1 MSGNDLSSGGD
12 GSFESGSTPDGG
24 IPPAPAP
31 RDFAVPAVPAAPD
44 VFGGPAGSAPDAF
57 GMPAAP
63 DANDVF
69 GVPAKPAMP
78 DVFGVPAS
86 SGPDAFGMPAV
97 PDAND
102 VFGVRAGSA
111 ADAFWMPAVPVPD
124 APAAPV
130 PDALAVPDGPA
141 VSAKPPR
148 RLARIVVLTLLVAVG
163 LAGVGGGAA
172 ALAREL
178 TRPATKAEQAAAVQ
192 EEIDS
197 RWQRLSAGKI
207 FTPTLGYS
215 TSDFGANMTA
225 TLVGIAP
232 PASCATALD
241 PALATVLR
249 RYGCVTVLRATYLDY
264 SGSQAVTVG
273 IVVMNSAGAANGAT
287 SNSELLPD
295 NAGVRT
301 FSLPATLADQFGDAQ
316 RRYFSAISSIGTYL
330 FLAAAGYTDG
340 RVSGSA
346 SSTPSLIDLGTG
358 VLASLQSVITAH
370 GSACAMKDIRC

>member
-1 MSGNDLSSGGD
+1 MSGNDLPGGGD
-12 GSFESGSTPDGG
+12 SIFESGSPPDGG
-24 IPPAPAP
+24 ILPAPAP
-31 RDFAVPAVPAAPD
+31 HAFAVPTA
-44 VFGGPAGSAPDAF
+44 
-57 GMPAAP
+57 
-63 DANDVF
+63 
-69 GVPAKPAMP
+69 P
-78 DVFGVPAS
+78 DVFGVPPGSA
-86 SGPDAFGMPAV
+86 PDALGAPPGSA
-97 PDAND
+97 PDAL
-102 VFGVRAGSA
+102 
-111 ADAFWMPAVPVPD
+111 AV
-124 APAAPV
+124 PAAPV
-130 PDALAVPDGPA
+130 PDAPAVPDALAVPAASAVPGAPA
-141 VSAKPPR
+141 VPAKPPR
-148 RLARIVVLTLLVAVG
+148 RLARIVVLTLLVALG

-192 EEIDS
+192 EEIAS
-197 RWQRLSAGKI
+197 RWQRLPAGKI

-215 TSDFGANMTA
+215 TSDFGTNMTA

-249 RYGCVTVLRATYLDY
+249 RFGCVTVLRATYLDY

-273 IVVMNSAGAANGAT
+273 IVVMNSAGAASDAT
-287 SNSELLPD
+287 VNSELLPD

-301 FSLPATLADQFGDAQ
+301 FSLPATVADQFGDAQ

-340 RVSGSA
+340 RVSGSP

-370 GSACAMKDIRC
+370 GSVCAMKDIRC

>member
-1 MSGNDLSSGGD
+1 MSGNDPPGGD
-12 GSFESGSTPDGG
+12 DGMFESGAPPDGG
-24 IPPAPAP
+24 IPAAPAP
-31 RDFAVPAVPAAPD
+31 HTFAVPAAPAAPD
-44 VFGGPAGSAPDAF
+44 VFGMPAGSAPGVLGVPAGSAPDAF
-57 GMPAAP
+57 GT
-63 DANDVF
+63 
-69 GVPAKPAMP
+69 
-78 DVFGVPAS
+78 S
-86 SGPDAFGMPAV
+86 
-97 PDAND
+97 
-102 VFGVRAGSA
+102 AG
-111 ADAFWMPAVPVPD
+111 PVPD
-124 APAAPV
+124 APVRPAEPPVPGAPAAP
-130 PDALAVPDGPA
+130 
-141 VSAKPPR
+141 AKPPR
-148 RLARIVVLTLLVAVG
+148 RLARMVVVTLLVAVG

-172 ALAREL
+172 ALAHEL
-178 TRPATKAEQAAAVQ
+178 TRPATKAEQAAALQ
-192 EEIDS
+192 EEIAS
-197 RWQRLSAGKI
+197 RWQRLPAGKI

-225 TLVGIAP
+225 TLVGVAP

-241 PALATVLR
+241 PALATKLR
-249 RYGCVTVLRATYLDY
+249 KYGCVTVLRATYLDY
-264 SGSQAVTVG
+264 SGTQAVTVG

-301 FSLPATLADQFGDAQ
+301 FSLPATVADQFGDAQ

-370 GSACAMKDIRC
+370 GRVCAMKDIRC

>member
-1 MSGNDLSSGGD
+1 MSGNDLPSGGD
-12 GSFESGSTPDGG
+12 GIFESGSPPDSG

-31 RDFAVPAVPAAPD
+31 HAFAVPTAPD
-44 VFGGPAGSAPDAF
+44 VFGMPAGSAPDAL
-57 GMPAAP
+57 GAPPGSAP
-63 DANDVF
+63 DAL
-69 GVPAKPAMP
+69 GV
-78 DVFGVPAS
+78 
-86 SGPDAFGMPAV
+86 
-97 PDAND
+97 
-102 VFGVRAGSA
+102 
-111 ADAFWMPAVPVPD
+111 PAVPVPD
-124 APAAPV
+124 APAV
-130 PDALAVPDGPA
+130 PDALAVPDAFTVPAASAVPGALAMPGAPA
-141 VSAKPPR
+141 VPAKPPR
-148 RLARIVVLTLLVAVG
+148 RLARIVVLTLLVALG

-192 EEIDS
+192 EEIAS
-197 RWQRLSAGKI
+197 RWQRLPAGRI

-215 TSDFGANMTA
+215 TSDFGTNMTA

-249 RYGCVTVLRATYLDY
+249 RFGCVTVLRATYLDY

-273 IVVMNSAGAANGAT
+273 IVVMNSAGAASDAT

-301 FSLPATLADQFGDAQ
+301 FSLPATVADQFGDAQ